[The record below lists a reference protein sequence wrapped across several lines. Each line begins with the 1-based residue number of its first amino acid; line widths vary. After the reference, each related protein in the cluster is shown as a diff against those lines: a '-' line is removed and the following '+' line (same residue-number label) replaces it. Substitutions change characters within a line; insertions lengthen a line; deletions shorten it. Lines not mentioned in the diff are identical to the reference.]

1 MSLTGAASWTRC
13 STRSDQDAVIR
24 SALIQLRSGTDVAR
38 NVAAASA
45 LIREA
50 AGQGANFVS
59 TPEMTNIL
67 EPDRPRLRAL
77 ARPEAEDAGVAAF
90 AALSQELGLWLNI
103 GSLALKGD
111 GDKLLNRSLL
121 FAPDGSIAAR
131 YDKIHLF
138 DVDLPTGESLRESHA
153 YEAGGRAVLAETP
166 LGPIGLTICYDMRF
180 PHLYRGLAKA
190 GAKLFTVPS
199 AFTVPTGQAHW
210 HVLLRARAIETG
222 SFVLAAAQ
230 GGRHESGRETY
241 GHSLVVSPWGEV
253 LAEAGTEPGIII
265 ADLDLAQADLARAR
279 IPALAHDR
287 PMPLTILKPDGV
299 IVT

>member
-1 MSLTGAASWTRC
+1 M
-13 STRSDQDAVIR
+13 IR
-24 SALIQLRSGTDVAR
+24 AALIQLRSGRDMAR
-38 NVAAASA
+38 NLAEAST

-50 AGQGANFVS
+50 AGQGAHFVL

-67 EPDRPRLRAL
+67 EPDRPRLRSL
-77 ARPEAEDAGVAAF
+77 AKPEAEDASVAAF
-90 AALSQELGLWLNI
+90 SALAQDLGLWLNI
-103 GSLALKGD
+103 GSLALKGP

-121 FAPDGSIAAR
+121 FAPDGSVAAR

-153 YEAGGRAVLAETP
+153 YEGGTQAVLVETP
-166 LGPIGLTICYDMRF
+166 WGPIGLTICYDMRF
-180 PHLYRGLAKA
+180 PHLYRTLAKA
-190 GAKLFTVPS
+190 GARLFTVPS

-241 GHSLVVSPWGEV
+241 GHSLIVSPWGEV
-253 LAEAGTEPGIII
+253 LAEAGLEPGIVI
-265 ADLDLAQADLARAR
+265 ADIELAQSDLARAR
-279 IPALAHDR
+279 IPALLHDR
-287 PMPLTILKPDGV
+287 DIDLTVLKPDCV
-299 IVT
+299 IVTSPS